1 MSAEDAT
8 TQCVPAVLKTARILD
23 LVALGQRTDPGAPF
37 LIRGEPGV
45 GKDVLARLIHA
56 ASERQRYSF
65 IKVNCAVRPAD
76 RCEAD
81 LFGHDRGA
89 SPLAIRRRL
98 GSFEFANHGTIYLD
112 EIEALPRT
120 LVPRLLRVLRTGEVV
135 SAVGREIVRVDVRV
149 IASTVHEPETG
160 DPDDL
165 WQDLRRLN
173 VVEVRIPP
181 LRQRTEEIL
190 DFASFFLEQFNRRYR
205 RHVQLCPDVLAA
217 FSAHSWPRNVRELEE
232 AVHRLVVGGAMAPAH

>member
-23 LVALGQRTDPGAPF
+23 LVALGQRTEPGAPF

-98 GSFEFANHGTIYLD
+98 GSFEVAHHGTIDFD
-112 EIEALPRT
+112 EIDALPRT
-120 LVPRLLRVLRTGEVV
+120 RRPRLLRLLDTVV
-135 SAVGREIVRVDVRV
+135 ASSSCGR
-149 IASTVHEPETG
+149 
-160 DPDDL
+160 
-165 WQDLRRLN
+165 
-173 VVEVRIPP
+173 
-181 LRQRTEEIL
+181 
-190 DFASFFLEQFNRRYR
+190 
-205 RHVQLCPDVLAA
+205 
-217 FSAHSWPRNVRELEE
+217 
-232 AVHRLVVGGAMAPAH
+232 

>member
-65 IKVNCAVRPAD
+65 IKVNCAVRPAG

-81 LFGHDRGA
+81 LFGHDKGA
-89 SPLAIRRRL
+89 SPWRSGGGSGALSSPTMARSTWTRSRPSRAPSSP
-98 GSFEFANHGTIYLD
+98 GSF
-112 EIEALPRT
+112 
-120 LVPRLLRVLRTGEVV
+120 
-135 SAVGREIVRVDVRV
+135 
-149 IASTVHEPETG
+149 AS
-160 DPDDL
+160 
-165 WQDLRRLN
+165 
-173 VVEVRIPP
+173 
-181 LRQRTEEIL
+181 
-190 DFASFFLEQFNRRYR
+190 
-205 RHVQLCPDVLAA
+205 
-217 FSAHSWPRNVRELEE
+217 
-232 AVHRLVVGGAMAPAH
+232 